1 MGVFDGKGMSINVN
15 LSVEQME
22 AIASLTADKV
32 NLTRKYDD
40 NKIDWMQ
47 RDLEV
52 LRKQVQERDGII
64 TQNVLSQD
72 RYRELLKKRNQTI
85 KQLREEIE
93 ELKAFIIWLIRNKI
107 WRRKIMKLV
116 CECGNVAEFN
126 TIDEDTGE
134 QTSYTEGEGQY
145 VTVDISKFNFW
156 QKHDV
161 VGIVCE
167 NCEKDI
173 WLFT

>member
-1 MGVFDGKGMSINVN
+1 MGIFDVKGMSINVN

-22 AIASLTADKV
+22 SIASLTADKV

-64 TQNVLSQD
+64 TQNILSQE
-72 RYRELLKKRNQTI
+72 RYRELLKRRNQTI

-93 ELKAFIIWLIRNKI
+93 ELKAN
-107 WRRKIMKLV
+107 
-116 CECGNVAEFN
+116 
-126 TIDEDTGE
+126 
-134 QTSYTEGEGQY
+134 
-145 VTVDISKFNFW
+145 
-156 QKHDV
+156 
-161 VGIVCE
+161 
-167 NCEKDI
+167 
-173 WLFT
+173 